1 MVLNQVKF
9 GNPMRKF
16 SKKFRALFSM
26 SYRETKKD
34 KQQECA
40 TKHVSNIVH
49 LTFNNLVSFSAVVS
63 DDPVSLSAV
72 VRLDLLDEF
81 LIFMPEVVT
90 CSSGF
95 L

>member
-1 MVLNQVKF
+1 MKF

-16 SKKFRALFSM
+16 FKKFRALLSV

-34 KQQECA
+34 KQKECA

-49 LTFNNLVSFSAVVS
+49 LTFNSPVSFLAVVS

-72 VRLDLLDEF
+72 VALDLLDEF
-81 LIFMPEVVT
+81 LIFMTEVVT